1 MINEILLRRK
11 NKLDITACDYVTNNS
26 EKAMI
31 LSIAKNIESLGYT
44 FSKEVYEVLFTF
56 SKENI
61 ENFYKDLMPKLKR
74 LTGADKTYNSM
85 YPNFPQQ
92 VMEATDIELYV
103 NAIMHYFT
111 FGEWMP
117 QYAKDERL
125 PLLDDNKMMVLSIGD
140 KADIMDIMSNLLQSK
155 TSISQ
160 QDKDDITSIIT
171 DYADYYNYLP
181 SEIPLK
187 ENVALLCKIIINNAP
202 LKNAEHIQHYFK
214 TATDVL
220 RLITALSDGD
230 ISLSQKTVY
239 KHLKRPERR
248 MIMDLLANCNNIIED
263 MFRYQYEW
271 IRVGEIIHPFTYKS
285 AKYFE
290 VNKAF
295 KLLRNDDKPLMFGGK
310 LHSFLEKKDMLSAA
324 NLLKQRPGE
333 FARSLDKILRDSLD
347 KNYII
352 NCFKEIAENVATPVL
367 LQVRQHFM
375 GRNDNEIRVFFPK
388 GNLAKSIVST
398 DKLPAIEERYCKA
411 VVKICDNA
419 IIENYK
425 KKEFMGNVYIDQDF
439 KNYIVP
445 FSQRSASKAN
455 KSIVRGSKIEI
466 NKNTNVTRAFVWWT
480 NLDDNKTWSDRVDI
494 DLSAAIYDEN
504 WNFVEHISYTRLRS
518 DELKAYHSGDITDG
532 GDVGGNGV
540 AEFLDVDVNAVN
552 KKGRYIVY
560 QVYSFTGQ
568 KFSDM
573 PNCRFGWM
581 KRQEVNSGEIFE
593 PSTVEMNIDIT
604 SESKIAIP
612 VIFDCKEKRF
622 IWCDM
627 NLGIRETRSYYGG
640 NNLESNLSGVQ
651 ATCYAMTHLNKAN
664 LYDLIA
670 LNTKARGLL
679 VENRDEA
686 DIIFSNDVTIPTE
699 TINEVVDGEVITKTR
714 EKENV
719 KIITAFDIDYFV
731 GQML

>member
-1 MINEILLRRK
+1 
-11 NKLDITACDYVTNNS
+11 
-26 EKAMI
+26 
-31 LSIAKNIESLGYT
+31 
-44 FSKEVYEVLFTF
+44 
-56 SKENI
+56 
-61 ENFYKDLMPKLKR
+61 
-74 LTGADKTYNSM
+74 
-85 YPNFPQQ
+85 
-92 VMEATDIELYV
+92 
-103 NAIMHYFT
+103 
-111 FGEWMP
+111 
-117 QYAKDERL
+117 
-125 PLLDDNKMMVLSIGD
+125 
-140 KADIMDIMSNLLQSK
+140 
-155 TSISQ
+155 
-160 QDKDDITSIIT
+160 
-171 DYADYYNYLP
+171 
-181 SEIPLK
+181 
-187 ENVALLCKIIINNAP
+187 
-202 LKNAEHIQHYFK
+202 
-214 TATDVL
+214 
-220 RLITALSDGD
+220 
-230 ISLSQKTVY
+230 
-239 KHLKRPERR
+239 
-248 MIMDLLANCNNIIED
+248 
-263 MFRYQYEW
+263 
-271 IRVGEIIHPFTYKS
+271 
-285 AKYFE
+285 
-290 VNKAF
+290 
-295 KLLRNDDKPLMFGGK
+295 
-310 LHSFLEKKDMLSAA
+310 
-324 NLLKQRPGE
+324 
-333 FARSLDKILRDSLD
+333 
-347 KNYII
+347 
-352 NCFKEIAENVATPVL
+352 
-367 LQVRQHFM
+367 M

-455 KSIVRGSKIEI
+455 KSIVRGSKIQI

-480 NLDDNKTWSDRVDI
+480 NLDDNKTWNDRVDI

-532 GDVGGNGV
+532 GDVSGNGV

-560 QVYSFTGQ
+560 QAYSYTGQ

-581 KRQEVNSGEIFE
+581 ERQEVNSGEIFE

-664 LYDLIA
+664 LYDLVA
-670 LNTKARGLL
+670 FNTKARGLL

-699 TINEVVDGEVITKTR
+699 TINDVVDGEVITKTR